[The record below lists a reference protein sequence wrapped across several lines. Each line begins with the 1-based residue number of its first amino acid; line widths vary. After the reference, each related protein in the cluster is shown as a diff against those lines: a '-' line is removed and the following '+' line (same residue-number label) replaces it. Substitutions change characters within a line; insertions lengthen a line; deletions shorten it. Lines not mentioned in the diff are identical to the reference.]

1 MSPFLTDKTGPS
13 GDELIPVGP
22 RLAIDPGV
30 NAPSHVGTTV
40 RIEGELYGQ
49 HDLLVDGEVLGTVIL
64 PEHTLTIGAKARVKA
79 NIKAQNV
86 VLVGD
91 VEGSIEAGKLI
102 ELRSCCSLVGDIR
115 SPRIMIENGA
125 YIKGA
130 IEVTRQAPAHP
141 GSHPPV

>member
-1 MSPFLTDKTGPS
+1 MNTFLINRTGPP
-13 GDELIPVGP
+13 GNELIPDDP

-40 RIEGELYGQ
+40 RIEGEICGQ
-49 HDLLVDGEVLGTVIL
+49 HDLLVDGEVVGTMIL
-64 PEHTLTIGAKARVKA
+64 PEHTLTVGAKAKVKA

-102 ELRSCCSLVGDIR
+102 ELRSCCSVVGDIR
-115 SPRIMIENGA
+115 SPRIMVENGA

-141 GSHPPV
+141 GSHQPV

>member
-1 MSPFLTDKTGPS
+1 MNAFLINSADPAGN
-13 GDELIPVGP
+13 ERIPDSP

-49 HDLLVDGEVLGTVIL
+49 QDLLVDGEVVGTMNL

-91 VEGSIEAGKLI
+91 VEGSIEAAKLI
-102 ELRSCCSLVGDIR
+102 ELRSCCSVVGDIR

-130 IEVTRQAPAHP
+130 IEVTR
-141 GSHPPV
+141 

>member
-1 MSPFLTDKTGPS
+1 MNTLLINKTGLP
-13 GDELIPVGP
+13 GNELIPDGP

-49 HDLLVDGEVLGTVIL
+49 HDLLVDGEVVGTMML

-79 NIKAQNV
+79 NIKAENV

-102 ELRSCCSLVGDIR
+102 ELRSCCSVVGDIR

-130 IEVTRQAPAHP
+130 IEVTRQVPAHP
-141 GSHPPV
+141 VSQPPV